1 MKLASK
7 NDTFIKALKHKA
19 AWEPFYSYLLPLL
32 CYVILIFDFLA
43 DFDFTQE
50 KSVVF
55 ERNSDQISKSVS
67 FSVPSD
73 KIVELMEFFIW
84 EVRVNDSRVRTGRQM
99 QTLGVS
105 NVDGK
110 ELLINTASI
119 MR

>member
-1 MKLASK
+1 MG
-7 NDTFIKALKHKA
+7 TI
-19 AWEPFYSYLLPLL
+19 LLLFVTTSLP
-32 CYVILIFDFLA
+32 CNFILIFNLLA

-67 FSVPSD
+67 FSVPRD
-73 KIVELMEFFIW
+73 KIVELTEFFIW

-99 QTLGVS
+99 QILGVS

-119 MR
+119 M

>member
-1 MKLASK
+1 MGTIFTL
-7 NDTFIKALKHKA
+7 IIL
-19 AWEPFYSYLLPLL
+19 LLP
-32 CYVILIFDFLA
+32 CNFILIFNFLA

-67 FSVPSD
+67 FSMPRD
-73 KIVELMEFFIW
+73 KIVELKEFFYW
-84 EVRVNDSRVRTGRQM
+84 ELRVNDSRVRTGTDRQLL
-99 QTLGVS
+99 QVN

>member
-1 MKLASK
+1 MKLAL
-7 NDTFIKALKHKA
+7 DTFIKAFKHKA
-19 AWEPFYSYLLPLL
+19 AWEPFLYSYLLLL
-32 CYVILIFDFLA
+32 PCNFILIFNFLA

-67 FSVPSD
+67 FSMPRD
-73 KIVELMEFFIW
+73 FIVELTEFFIW

-99 QTLGVS
+99 QILGVN

-119 MR
+119 M

>member
-1 MKLASK
+1 ML
-7 NDTFIKALKHKA
+7 FL
-19 AWEPFYSYLLPLL
+19 F
-32 CYVILIFDFLA
+32 LIFLA

-67 FSVPSD
+67 FSMPRD

-99 QTLGVS
+99 QILGVN

-119 MR
+119 M

>member
-1 MKLASK
+1 M
-7 NDTFIKALKHKA
+7 
-19 AWEPFYSYLLPLL
+19 
-32 CYVILIFDFLA
+32 V
-43 DFDFTQE
+43 DFDLTQE

-67 FSVPSD
+67 FFMPRD
-73 KIVELMEFFIW
+73 FIVELTEIFYL
-84 EVRVNDSRVRTGRQM
+84 ELRVNDSRVRTGRNRQ
-99 QTLGVS
+99 LLVVN

>member
-1 MKLASK
+1 MGAI
-7 NDTFIKALKHKA
+7 FILL
-19 AWEPFYSYLLPLL
+19 YLLPLP
-32 CYVILIFDFLA
+32 CNFILIFNFLA

-67 FSVPSD
+67 FSVPRD
-73 KIVELMEFFIW
+73 KIVELTEFFIW

-99 QTLGVS
+99 QILGVS
-105 NVDGK
+105 NVDRK
-110 ELLINTASI
+110 ELFINTASI